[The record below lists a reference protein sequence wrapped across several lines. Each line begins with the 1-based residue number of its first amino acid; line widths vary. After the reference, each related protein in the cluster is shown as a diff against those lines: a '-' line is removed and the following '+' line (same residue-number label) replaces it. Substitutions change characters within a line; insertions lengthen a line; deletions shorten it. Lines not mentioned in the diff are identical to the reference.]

1 MLTIEVKL
9 ISSIFMANMF
19 AGLYCYNNQKPLFC
33 KHALQYTIIK
43 HDMIKK

>member
-19 AGLYCYNNQKPLFC
+19 AGVYCYNNKKPLFC
-33 KHALQYTIIK
+33 KCPLQYTIIK
-43 HDMIKK
+43 NDMIKK